1 MASHLTSALLV
12 SGLVLIGAGLP
23 LMRRRVPP
31 NRWFGIRFRS
41 TLADESAWYSV
52 NERSGRDLLVV
63 GATVVLVALAAPLAL
78 PRWPAELRELLVAFV
93 LIAGLAAVTGRAI
106 RYIKRLPLD

>member
-1 MASHLTSALLV
+1 MISHLTLALLF

-31 NRWFGIRFRS
+31 NRWYGIRFRS
-41 TLADESAWYSV
+41 TRADERTWYSV

-63 GATVVLVALAAPLAL
+63 GATVVLFALAAPLAL
-78 PRWPAELRELLVAFV
+78 PRWPAELRALLVAFV
-93 LIAGLAAVTGRAI
+93 LIVGLATVTGRAI
-106 RYIKRLPLD
+106 GYVKHLPRD